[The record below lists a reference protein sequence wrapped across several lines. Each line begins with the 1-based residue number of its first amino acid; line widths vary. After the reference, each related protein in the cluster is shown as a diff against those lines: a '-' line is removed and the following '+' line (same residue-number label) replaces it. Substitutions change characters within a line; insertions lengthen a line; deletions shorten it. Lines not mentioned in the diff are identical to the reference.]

1 MQNSVLFLLSLIA
14 TGFLINGYNGYK
26 ILGVFPTMAKSHFIV
41 GSALMKG
48 LAEKGHDVSVIS
60 PFPLKKPLKNYR
72 DIPTTTIVEVTK
84 DLMNSVLDSRK
95 KSTLESFTSIF
106 EMGEMIT
113 NVTLQER
120 TIQDLLKSNEKFD
133 IVIMEVFMNEAML
146 GLANHLKAPVI
157 GVSTFGASLW
167 VCEMVGSPSPI
178 SYVPSPFSNLPD
190 NMDFMQRLT
199 NLAMVTVE
207 RLIYDYYHIP
217 KQVALYKKYF
227 PNAKPSLPDLIRNV
241 SLVLLN
247 THFSL
252 SYPRPYAI
260 NMVEVGGMHLNR
272 VKKPLPAD
280 LQEFLDSAKE
290 GAIYFSMGSNIKG
303 KTLDMDKVKAIIG
316 VFRSL
321 KQKVLWKWED
331 DVLPSKTS
339 NIKISPWFPQDDVL
353 AHPNVKLFITHG
365 GLLSTT
371 EAIYHGVPIVA
382 IPIFGDQPLNAAR
395 AEKAGFARVLSYDG
409 LTEDLL
415 REAVLDI
422 LNNNKYERN
431 VKKISN
437 LYRDQPTNPLD
448 KAIYWVEYVAR
459 HKGAV
464 HMHSAGQELN
474 FIQYHNLDLFATIII
489 VLVIF
494 LYLSKKV
501 FRLVC
506 KSRTQMTTPVKS
518 RKEKSHYY
526 YKLFICIKIKVFK
539 YLKCQKCTETMRNS
553 VLFLLSL
560 IATGFL
566 INGNNGYKILG
577 IFPSMA
583 KSHFIVGSALMK
595 GLAEKGHDV
604 SVISPF
610 PLKTPLKN
618 YRDIPTTTI
627 LETTKGMMNTVLDMR
642 KMSTLE
648 SFTSIFEMGE
658 MITNVTLQERI
669 IQDLMKSNE
678 KFDVVIVEV
687 FMNEALLGLANH
699 LKAPVIGVSTFGAS
713 LWVCEMVGSPSPI
726 SYVPSPFSNLPD
738 NMDFMQRLTNLAMVT
753 VERLIYDY
761 YHIPKQVALYKKYFP
776 NAKPSLPDL
785 IRNVSLVLLNTHFS
799 LSYPRPYAINMVE
812 VGGMHLNRVKKPL
825 PADLQ
830 EFLDSAKEGA
840 IYFSMGSNIKGKT
853 LDMDK
858 VKAIIG
864 VFRSLKQKVLW
875 KWEDDVLPSKTSNI
889 KISPWFPQDDILA
902 HPNVKLFITH
912 GGLLSTTE
920 AIYHGVPIVA
930 IPIFGDQPLNAARAE
945 KAGFARVLSYDG
957 LTEDLLREAVLD
969 ILNNNKY
976 ERNVKKISNLYRDQP
991 TNPLDKAIYWVEY
1004 VARHKGAVHMHSA
1017 GQELNFIQYHNLDLF
1032 ATIIIVLVIFLYLSK
1047 KVFRLVCKSR
1057 TQVTTPVKSR
1067 KEKSH

>member
-1 MQNSVLFLLSLIA
+1 
-14 TGFLINGYNGYK
+14 
-26 ILGVFPTMAKSHFIV
+26 MAKSHFIV

-506 KSRTQMTTPVKS
+506 
-518 RKEKSHYY
+518 
-526 YKLFICIKIKVFK
+526 
-539 YLKCQKCTETMRNS
+539 
-553 VLFLLSL
+553 
-560 IATGFL
+560 
-566 INGNNGYKILG
+566 
-577 IFPSMA
+577 
-583 KSHFIVGSALMK
+583 
-595 GLAEKGHDV
+595 
-604 SVISPF
+604 
-610 PLKTPLKN
+610 
-618 YRDIPTTTI
+618 
-627 LETTKGMMNTVLDMR
+627 MMNTVLDMR